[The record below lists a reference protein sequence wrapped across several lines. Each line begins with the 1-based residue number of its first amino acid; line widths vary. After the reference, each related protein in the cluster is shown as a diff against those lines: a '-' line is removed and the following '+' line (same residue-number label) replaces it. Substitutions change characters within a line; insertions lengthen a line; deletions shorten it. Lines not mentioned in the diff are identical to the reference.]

1 MDGPV
6 SRPECKRAATP
17 EKLDS
22 DNREHLA
29 FSDRYGWVIRK
40 ENWFGLEGP
49 ACAAWR
55 MWWWWSLRQKLQRNS
70 RNYTSTWL
78 FPADI
83 SGAQTRINIQ
93 IAPLFLG
100 SRLSQQLRTSKR
112 QIKRAMDGHSSGG
125 IGLVKLCLKW
135 QGYKK
140 QGCFDVP
147 SSQLRS
153 TAAHRLPSSG
163 WAAQYSSA
171 AIKYS
176 TKLRE
181 ERTASCRGSDR
192 GRSSIQDGAVFGTWF
207 WFCSL
212 QYDFN
217 QSSALFPI
225 FTFKADVIL
234 WPEKSPNVYECKRV
248 HPAAFICSLLQPNW
262 QD

>member
-40 ENWFGLEGP
+40 ENWFSLEGP

-163 WAAQYSSA
+163 RAAQYSSA

>member
-1 MDGPV
+1 MDESLG
-6 SRPECKRAATP
+6 
-17 EKLDS
+17 
-22 DNREHLA
+22 
-29 FSDRYGWVIRK
+29 RK
-40 ENWFGLEGP
+40 IPWFGLEGP

-147 SSQLRS
+147 SSQLRG
-153 TAAHRLPSSG
+153 TAAHRLPSSA

-181 ERTASCRGSDR
+181 ERTASCSGSDR
-192 GRSSIQDGAVFGTWF
+192 GRSSIQDGLFLEPDFGF
-207 WFCSL
+207 VHFSMIL
-212 QYDFN
+212 IRVQHFF
-217 QSSALFPI
+217 LF
-225 FTFKADVIL
+225 
-234 WPEKSPNVYECKRV
+234 SPSR
-248 HPAAFICSLLQPNW
+248 QM
-262 QD
+262 

>member
-1 MDGPV
+1 MQALEWTLPFPALNANVLQRWTLIIESTWPFQIAVDESLG
-6 SRPECKRAATP
+6 
-17 EKLDS
+17 
-22 DNREHLA
+22 
-29 FSDRYGWVIRK
+29 RK
-40 ENWFGLEGP
+40 IPRFGLEGP

-153 TAAHRLPSSG
+153 AAAHRLPSSV
-163 WAAQYSSA
+163 WAAQQRCHQMQHEA
-171 AIKYS
+171 PGRA
-176 TKLRE
+176 
-181 ERTASCRGSDR
+181 ASCRGSDR
-192 GRSSIQDGAVFGTWF
+192 GRSSMQHGAVFGF
-207 WFCSL
+207 VHFSMIL
-212 QYDFN
+212 IRVQHFF
-217 QSSALFPI
+217 LF
-225 FTFKADVIL
+225 
-234 WPEKSPNVYECKRV
+234 SPSRQ
-248 HPAAFICSLLQPNW
+248 I
-262 QD
+262 